1 MGHEWIAG
9 LPPSVQ
15 PLRLAMQYPRL
26 VNLIAVGWNNPAVA
40 STLLTD
46 LLNGD
51 RGDRGFSAAVFAEL
65 RGLHN
70 HYFNPRSLNG

>member
-1 MGHEWIAG
+1 MLICANATAWTGFCRWATKWIAS
-9 LPPSVQ
+9 LPASVQ

-40 STLLTD
+40 GTLLTD

-51 RGDRGFSAAVFAEL
+51 RGDRGFL
-65 RGLHN
+65 RG
-70 HYFNPRSLNG
+70 SLC